1 LPPPE
6 TPQDSDE
13 TIHTSPLPKRPEN
26 GWLAWLATI
35 GYLSAEHSPD
45 AALTIW
51 LAPAHDGVRW
61 AIACSWGQHQE
72 TVSDQPNLAAGLKA
86 LWQIVSANHHIF
98 KSDEAA
104 LKSPMHY
111 RDDQWLDRRTADTL
125 DQLIALN
132 NAAFKA
138 DWRIIIVYQALDNPQ
153 MRVQARLVAKDGGI
167 QSGGRGASLADA
179 CRSLVR
185 HAAAHYAAVS
195 RQQIERFFAD
205 AW

>member
-6 TPQDSDE
+6 TPHGGDE
-13 TIHTSPLPKRPEN
+13 TIHASPLPKRPEN

-45 AALTIW
+45 AALTIRF
-51 LAPAHDGVRW
+51 APAQDGIRW
-61 AIACSWGQHQE
+61 SLACTWGQHQE
-72 TVSDQPNLAAGLKA
+72 TVSDQPNLTAGLKA
-86 LWQIVSANHHIF
+86 LWQVVSASHSIF

-104 LKSPMHY
+104 FRSPMYY
-111 RDDQWLDRRTADTL
+111 RDDQWLDRRTLDML

-138 DWRIIIVYQALDNPQ
+138 DWRIIILYQALDNPQ
-153 MRVQARLVAKDGGI
+153 MRVQARLVAKGSDI

-185 HAAAHYAAVS
+185 NAAAHYAAVS

-205 AW
+205 AL